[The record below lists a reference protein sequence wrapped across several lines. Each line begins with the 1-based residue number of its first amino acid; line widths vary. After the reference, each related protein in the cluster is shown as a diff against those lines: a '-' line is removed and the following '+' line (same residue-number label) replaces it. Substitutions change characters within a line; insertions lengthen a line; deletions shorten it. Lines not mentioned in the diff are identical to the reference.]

1 MNHLHKYASKKYVL
15 PQKYAI
21 QKYFFISASINPVK
35 LV

>member
-21 QKYFFISASINPVK
+21 QKYASINPVK